1 MNLSRMGGPGVAV
14 AACLATIAAML
25 APAVAQ
31 ASASGGSPSPAVTH
45 YTGTPGVARL
55 VPRHTPAVGAPSA
68 MRVVPRGARRLPSGH
83 FSAAE
88 AVPGASAPASAA
100 AAATATSSAQV
111 NFNGVSSRDSQFT
124 NFEQTF
130 EPPDQGLCKGNGFV
144 LEAVNSAYRIYR
156 TNGTSLRGPFNIN
169 DLFNVGGK
177 EFTSDPRCWFDSST
191 QTWFATI
198 LFLNDSFT
206 AGSLL
211 IAVRHNPDPRGL
223 WNEYS
228 IDTTDLGGNGC
239 PCFGDQPRLGIDQT
253 NLYVTADEFSILGP
267 QFNGAELWAID
278 KSDLVNGVAS
288 PHFVHFGNLQID
300 GQSTVA
306 PQPALSTGQ
315 PDAEYFLSSLDFNGT
330 GDNRIGVWA
339 MTDED
344 QVGLGG
350 MPDLSS
356 VVINSEAYAI
366 PPPAKQKGSTSRLDS
381 GDDRMQ
387 QTQFAGGT
395 VWGELTTAVQP
406 AGDSSVRAGGAWFQ
420 VQPTL
425 GSGGIASASIV
436 RQGYIAAAGK
446 YEIYPAVQPDAA
458 GNAAVVFTLT
468 NSARFPSAAYATLKA
483 GGSNFG
489 PAVVAAS
496 GAGPY
501 DPTATRWGD
510 YSFAVP
516 DDTSDSAWLAT
527 EYIPPK
533 SSQTTTG
540 AANWGTRVLK
550 VPLH

>member
-1 MNLSRMGGPGVAV
+1 M
-14 AACLATIAAML
+14 
-25 APAVAQ
+25 
-31 ASASGGSPSPAVTH
+31 H
-45 YTGTPGVARL
+45 YAGTRGMARL
-55 VPRHTPAVGAPSA
+55 VPRHKPAVAPSA
-68 MRVVPRGARRLPSGH
+68 PRPIPRGARRLPSGH
-83 FSAAE
+83 YSATE
-88 AVPGASAPASAA
+88 AVPRAPASAA
-100 AAATATSSAQV
+100 AAAAVSTSSPRV

-124 NFEQTF
+124 NYEQTF

-144 LEAVNSAYRIYR
+144 LEPVNSAYRIYR
-156 TNGTSLRGPFNIN
+156 TTGKSLRGPFNVN

-177 EFTSDPRCWFDSST
+177 EFTSDPRCWFDPST

-198 LFLNDSFT
+198 LFLNDAFT

-228 IDTTDLGGNGC
+228 IDATDLGGNGC
-239 PCFGDQPRLGIDQT
+239 PCFGDQPRLGIDQH

-278 KSDLVNGVAS
+278 KSDLVAGVAS
-288 PHFVHFGNLQID
+288 PHFVHFGNLQIA
-300 GQSTVA
+300 GQSTLA
-306 PQPALSTGQ
+306 PQPALSRGT

-339 MTDED
+339 LTNRD
-344 QVGLGG
+344 VVSGT
-350 MPDLSS
+350 PTLSS
-356 VVINSEAYAI
+356 LVANSEAYAM
-366 PPPAKQKGSTSRLDS
+366 PPPAKQKGATSKLDS

-387 QTQFAGGT
+387 QTQFLGGT
-395 VWGELTTAVQP
+395 VWGELTTAVKP

-420 VQPTL
+420 VKPRL
-425 GSGGIASASIV
+425 GAAGITGASIV

-468 NSARFPSAAYATLKA
+468 SRVGFPSAAYATLKA
-483 GGSNFG
+483 GGRNFG

-496 GAGPY
+496 GTGPY
-501 DPTATRWGD
+501 DPKATRWGD

-516 DDTSDSAWLAT
+516 DGTSDAAWLAT

-540 AANWGTRVLK
+540 VRNWGTRVFK
-550 VPLH
+550 VPLG